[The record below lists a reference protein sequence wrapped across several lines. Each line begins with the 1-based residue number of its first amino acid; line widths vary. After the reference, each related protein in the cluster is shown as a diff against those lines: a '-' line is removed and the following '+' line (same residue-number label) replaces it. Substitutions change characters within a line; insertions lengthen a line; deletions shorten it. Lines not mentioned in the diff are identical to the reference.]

1 MAETMKCRSCGIEI
15 ADKAI
20 VCFRC
25 GTPTL
30 DLPPVARAVPD
41 RGRGRS
47 IRGLV
52 IAAVVVAAGIALVV
66 AFVGFWGKLTG

>member
-1 MAETMKCRSCGIEI
+1 MKCRSCGIEI

-30 DLPPVARAVPD
+30 DLPPVARALPD
-41 RGRGRS
+41 RRRRRS
-47 IRGLV
+47 SWGLV
-52 IAAVVVAAGIALVV
+52 IAALVVAAGIALVV
-66 AFVGFWGKLTG
+66 WFAGFWGKLTG